1 MQDAIPAA
9 IADAVAHAEGGAPV
23 ACHETHCSWVF
34 VAGDRALK
42 VKKPIVLSYLDYGT
56 LERRHAMCREEVRLN
71 RRLAPALYRGTVSIV
86 RHGGGAMAIDPE
98 DDAPGAVEFA
108 VDMRRYDESDTL
120 AERLRAGAAT
130 PAQLRA
136 VGALLAA
143 FHGAEPRPDETERA
157 FAALRAAVRTTL
169 DDLEADASGE
179 LDGGRVAALRGVME
193 AALGARRG
201 ELLERGQRGLV
212 VDGHGDLRAEHVLLT
227 DPLQVVDALEF
238 DPALRVADVSC
249 DLGFLVMDL
258 EGAGADHLAVAL
270 VEGYREAGGDPGDRE
285 LLATMGCYRAL
296 VRAKV
301 DLARRG
307 HGPRR
312 ARERLDQALRLGWRA
327 RGPQVI
333 AVCGPPAS
341 GKSTLARAL
350 CAQSE
355 MAHLSSDVVRKAR
368 IGLAPTDRAPAAA
381 YGHEAT
387 LATYHELGQRAAAA
401 VSAGRGAVVDA
412 TLGDPAA
419 RDALRD
425 GMGLPTAARLRY
437 VECRVPAAEAA
448 RRARAR
454 QRDAGRESDAG
465 ADVAARLASAWAAL
479 DEVSAERHLVVRA
492 DRPAG
497 DVARDVAAWLDRTWA

>member
-1 MQDAIPAA
+1 
-9 IADAVAHAEGGAPV
+9 
-23 ACHETHCSWVF
+23 
-34 VAGDRALK
+34 
-42 VKKPIVLSYLDYGT
+42 
-56 LERRHAMCREEVRLN
+56 
-71 RRLAPALYRGTVSIV
+71 
-86 RHGGGAMAIDPE
+86 
-98 DDAPGAVEFA
+98 
-108 VDMRRYDESDTL
+108 
-120 AERLRAGAAT
+120 
-130 PAQLRA
+130 
-136 VGALLAA
+136 
-143 FHGAEPRPDETERA
+143 
-157 FAALRAAVRTTL
+157 
-169 DDLEADASGE
+169 
-179 LDGGRVAALRGVME
+179 
-193 AALGARRG
+193 
-201 ELLERGQRGLV
+201 
-212 VDGHGDLRAEHVLLT
+212 
-227 DPLQVVDALEF
+227 
-238 DPALRVADVSC
+238 
-249 DLGFLVMDL
+249 
-258 EGAGADHLAVAL
+258 
-270 VEGYREAGGDPGDRE
+270 
-285 LLATMGCYRAL
+285 MGCYRAL

-387 LATYHELGQRAAAA
+387 LATYRELGQRAAAA

-454 QRDAGRESDAG
+454 ERDAGRESDAG